1 MLSKKT
7 KYGIKALT
15 YLCRQKDGHPVPIA
29 EISHH
34 ENIPRKF
41 LEAILL
47 ELKTAGILS
56 AKKGKS
62 GGYFLT
68 ENPED
73 IYMSSILRLL
83 NGPIAMIP
91 CVSLNY
97 YKKCD
102 DCPDEEACGVNRLML
117 QVRDSALKVL
127 EKRTLKDVVDDTL
140 EDHY

>member
-1 MLSKKT
+1 M
-7 KYGIKALT
+7 
-15 YLCRQKDGHPVPIA
+15 PVPIA

-47 ELKTAGILS
+47 ELKTDGILS
-56 AKKGKS
+56 AKKGKA
-62 GGYFLT
+62 GGYQLAQDPQT
-68 ENPED
+68 
-73 IYMSSILRLL
+73 IYMSRILRLL
-83 NGPIAMIP
+83 NGPIAMVP

-102 DCPDEEACGVNRLML
+102 DCPDELSCGVNRLML

-127 EKRTLKDVVDDTL
+127 EQKTLQEIADETL
-140 EDHY
+140 MEHL

>member
-15 YLCRQKDGHPVPIA
+15 YLCKKGASHPVPIA

-47 ELKTAGILS
+47 ELKTDGILS

-68 ENPED
+68 QKPED
-73 IYMSSILRLL
+73 IYMSRILRLL

-97 YKKCD
+97 YEKCD
-102 DCPDEEACGVNRLML
+102 DCPDEETCGVNRLML
-117 QVRDSALKVL
+117 QVRDSALKIL
-127 EKRTLKDVVDDTL
+127 ESRTLREVVDETIKKEL
-140 EDHY
+140 

>member
-1 MLSKKT
+1 M
-7 KYGIKALT
+7 
-15 YLCRQKDGHPVPIA
+15 PIA

-47 ELKTAGILS
+47 ELKTDGILS

-68 ENPED
+68 QKPED
-73 IYMSSILRLL
+73 IYMSRILRLL

-97 YKKCD
+97 YEKCD
-102 DCPDEEACGVNRLML
+102 DCPDEETCGVNRLML
-117 QVRDSALKVL
+117 QVRDSALKIL
-127 EKRTLKDVVDDTL
+127 ESRTLREVVDETIKKEL
-140 EDHY
+140 